1 VQQRNRASND
11 VSLGSGSGET
21 WDYKSVTYRLC
32 AANVSKKKKTRPQL
46 ISSLP
51 PSTRNTV
58 PARWSDT
65 GSKVACREISIIV
78 LHASCGG
85 ARLMLAF
92 QASLF
97 QDNKST
103 TSATSRSFFNA
114 RELRMPEI
122 VPICMHPDDLP
133 LLVPSDCMRLLLERS
148 VRRLESL

>member
-1 VQQRNRASND
+1 
-11 VSLGSGSGET
+11 
-21 WDYKSVTYRLC
+21 
-32 AANVSKKKKTRPQL
+32 
-46 ISSLP
+46 
-51 PSTRNTV
+51 
-58 PARWSDT
+58 
-65 GSKVACREISIIV
+65 
-78 LHASCGG
+78 
-85 ARLMLAF
+85 MLAF